1 MVISHTALRDP
12 ITSALCQA
20 LEPLPSV
27 LAGWEGGSA
36 ALDAIDEYSD
46 IDLIFL
52 VQDNAVSDELYA
64 ASEVAIT
71 TVSLITC
78 SHLDVVGCHYKL
90 EDGGDFF
97 LVDLCFIREGAPDR
111 RLDVERHGRIHQ
123 LFDKGDWLRDRSLDE
138 ATLGAA
144 REKRRQELQGWFSVS
159 QSFVRKA
166 IIRGQV
172 VDALAA
178 FWGYTLRPL
187 VELLRMRYCPL
198 RWDFGMR
205 YLDRDLPQPVFRE
218 LQNIMYVKDP
228 DELSAHLEM
237 ATGWGVR
244 LLQELESANELNP
257 TEKRGYVESA

>member
-1 MVISHTALRDP
+1 MVISHTALRDR

-36 ALDAIDEYSD
+36 AFDAIDKYSD

-52 VQDNAVSDELYA
+52 VENNAVSDELYA
-64 ASEVAIT
+64 AAQAAIT
-71 TVSLITC
+71 TVSPITC
-78 SHLDVVGCHYKL
+78 SHLDSVGRYYKL
-90 EDGGDFF
+90 EEGGDYL
-97 LVDLCFIREGAPDR
+97 LVDLCFLRQGTPDR
-111 RLDVERHGRIHQ
+111 RLDVERHGQIHQ

-138 ATLGAA
+138 TTLGAA
-144 REKRRQELQGWFSVS
+144 RDKRRQELQAWFSVS
-159 QSFVRKA
+159 QNFVRKA
-166 IIRGQV
+166 IIRGQE

-205 YLDRDLPQPVFRE
+205 YLDRDLPRPVFRE
-218 LQNIMYVKDP
+218 LQDIMFVKDP
-228 DELSAHLEM
+228 NDLSAHLEK
-237 ATGWGVR
+237 ANGWGVR
-244 LLQELESANELNP
+244 LLHELESTNEFNP
-257 TEKRGYVESA
+257 TEKRTR

>member
-1 MVISHTALRDP
+1 MVISHTALRDR

-27 LAGWEGGSA
+27 LAGWECGSVA
-36 ALDAIDEYSD
+36 FDAIDEYSD

-52 VQDNAVSDELYA
+52 VEDSAVSDELYA
-64 ASEVAIT
+64 AAEVAIK

-78 SHLDVVGCHYKL
+78 SHLEPPGRYYKL

-97 LVDLCFIREGAPDR
+97 LVDLCFLREGASDR
-111 RLDVERHGRIHQ
+111 RLDVERHGRIRH
-123 LFDKGDWLRDRSLDE
+123 LFDKGDWLRASSLDE
-138 ATLGAA
+138 ITLAAA
-144 REKRRQELQGWFSVS
+144 RDKRRQELQAWFSVS

-178 FWGYTLRPL
+178 FWGYSLRPL

-205 YLDRDLPQPVFRE
+205 YLDRDLPQPVYRE
-218 LQNIMYVKDP
+218 LQGIMFVKDP
-228 DELSAHLEM
+228 DELAAHLEK
-237 ATGWGVR
+237 ANGWGVR
-244 LLQELESANELNP
+244 LLHELESENEP
-257 TEKRGYVESA
+257 ISTEKRG

>member
-1 MVISHTALRDP
+1 MAISHTALRDR
-12 ITSALCQA
+12 ITSALCQV

-52 VQDNAVSDELYA
+52 VENSAEFDELFA
-64 ASEVAIT
+64 AAEVAIT

-78 SHLDVVGCHYKL
+78 SHLDGVGRYYKL
-90 EDGGDFF
+90 RDGGDFF
-97 LVDLCFIREGAPDR
+97 LVDLCFLREGAPDR
-111 RLDVERHGRIHQ
+111 RLDVERHGRIRN

-138 ATLGAA
+138 FTLGIA
-144 REKRRQELQGWFSVS
+144 RDKRRRELQAWFSVS

-166 IIRGQV
+166 IIRGQAV
-172 VDALAA
+172 EALAA

-187 VELLRMRYCPL
+187 VELLRMRHRPL

-205 YLDRDLPQPVFRE
+205 HLDRDLPQPVFRE
-218 LQNIMYVKDP
+218 LQDIMYVKDP
-228 DELSAHLEM
+228 DELSAHLEK
-237 ATGWGVR
+237 ASGWGVR
-244 LLQELESANELNP
+244 LLHELEPANEHKP